1 METQVKEQVK
11 INNITSEEVKGFDL
25 VKLVESK
32 SSKIKA

>member
-1 METQVKEQVK
+1 METQVKEEVK
-11 INNITSEEVKGFDL
+11 IKNIISEEIKGFDL